1 MKNKNHRQNKK
12 SSQNIYSKNNKNK
25 LKLIEINL
33 LIVELI
39 E

>member
-1 MKNKNHRQNKK
+1 MKSKNHRQNKK
-12 SSQNIYSKNNKNK
+12 FSQNINSKNNKNK
-25 LKLIEINL
+25 VKLIEINL